1 MKSKYQYILAIALI
15 CLRIVSHIFDIKFI
29 QPIDDVLLALSA
41 VFFTT
46 AITESSNEKIN
57 TSKFNFYYN
66 LIGSEISMSKQRID
80 QLFETIHEFK
90 KSGTLVVL
98 DGIPPI
104 TQFPPEIF
112 TSRKIIRNWF
122 YTEIVEISSLN
133 TNISGMNIWYSS
145 FSSEVSQLEN
155 MTNEEQ
161 AGPVASYI
169 RNRCNASSDKMLA
182 NETEIKE
189 MAIQLFEK
197 HKELMPNNRCN

>member
-1 MKSKYQYILAIALI
+1 MKSKYQYIFAITLI
-15 CLRIVSHIFDIKFI
+15 GLRIVSHIFDIKFI

-66 LIGSEISMSKQRID
+66 LIGSEISISKQRID

-90 KSGTLVVL
+90 KNGILVVL

-112 TSRKIIRNWF
+112 TSNKIIRTWF
-122 YTEIVEISSLN
+122 YTEIVDISSLN
-133 TNISGMNIWYSS
+133 TNISGVNIWYSS
-145 FSSEVSQLEN
+145 FSSEVSQLKN
-155 MTNEEQ
+155 MTDEEQ

-169 RNRCNASSDKMLA
+169 RNRSIASSDRMLA
-182 NETEIKE
+182 NETEIKK
-189 MAIQLFEK
+189 MVIQLFEK
-197 HKELMPNNRCN
+197 HKELMPNHRCS

>member
-1 MKSKYQYILAIALI
+1 MKSKYQYIFAITLI
-15 CLRIVSHIFDIKFI
+15 GLRIVSHIFDIKFI

-66 LIGSEISMSKQRID
+66 LISSEISISKQRID

-90 KSGTLVVL
+90 KNGILVVL

-112 TSRKIIRNWF
+112 TSNKIIRTWF
-122 YTEIVEISSLN
+122 YTEIVDISSLN
-133 TNISGMNIWYSS
+133 TNISGVNIWYSS
-145 FSSEVSQLEN
+145 FSSEVSQLKK
-155 MTNEEQ
+155 
-161 AGPVASYI
+161 I
-169 RNRCNASSDKMLA
+169 
-182 NETEIKE
+182 
-189 MAIQLFEK
+189 
-197 HKELMPNNRCN
+197 